1 MVRDQAISPDARQ
14 LAARLGITA
23 LTEADVTRLEELLQ
37 TDTPLDA
44 TPLALLFD
52 SEAVA
57 SAMSNFGGMDRRL
70 KPLLDYRQFDYWVH
84 DDHFNL
90 VGLPDTLLELRAVLA
105 PSNPHHVGLVLDCA
119 WLYLL
124 SLARFVGTLRASH
137 VLQLRYG
144 QIRSAP
150 LWTPV
155 TN

>member
-90 VGLPDTLLELRAVLA
+90 VGLPDTLIELRAVLA
-105 PSNPHHVGLVLDCA
+105 PSNPNHVGLVLA
-119 WLYLL
+119 FPGLSLP
-124 SLARFVGTLRASH
+124 SLARCVGTLPPSH
-137 VLQLRYG
+137 VSQPHFGSNEDLVG
-144 QIRSAP
+144 GPS
-150 LWTPV
+150 
-155 TN
+155 